1 MSDLMNSLAVSSSGM
16 RAQASRLRHVAE
28 NIANAD
34 TPGYRR
40 KMVQFE
46 AAQGPGSVP
55 GQVRP
60 GAVFLDQSTL
70 PLLHDPSHPMAD
82 ENGNY
87 LGSNVNLTLEF
98 ADGRQAQRTY
108 EANLKMFDQ
117 ARKMSG
123 AVLELLK
130 R

>member
-16 RAQASRLRHVAE
+16 RAQATRLRHVAE
-28 NIANAD
+28 NVANAD

-40 KMVQFE
+40 KMVSFE
-46 AAQGPGSVP
+46 QARGAGTIP
-55 GQVRP
+55 GQVRS
-60 GAVFLDQSTL
+60 GQVFLDSTAL
-70 PLLHDPSHPMAD
+70 PMIHDPSHPMAD

-123 AVLELLK
+123 AVLEILK